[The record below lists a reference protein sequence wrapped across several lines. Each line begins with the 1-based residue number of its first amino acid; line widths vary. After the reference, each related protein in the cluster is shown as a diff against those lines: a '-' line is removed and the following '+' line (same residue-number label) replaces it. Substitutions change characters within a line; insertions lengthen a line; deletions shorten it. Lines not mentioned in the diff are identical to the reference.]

1 MIAAERKSA
10 IANDPTPVALVLLTS
25 VEVSDTPPPPEIS
38 IPKVLDDE
46 WYVIELPLP
55 TKLSVEMPTFC
66 ATTMPAD

>member
-1 MIAAERKSA
+1 MIAAERWSA

-46 WYVIELPLP
+46 
-55 TKLSVEMPTFC
+55 
-66 ATTMPAD
+66 